1 MNIEYLPIFYGSLF
15 LYNTFTNQIFLANL
29 RKEENISVTI
39 NLTRFISYEVVVR
52 QSIYL

>member
-1 MNIEYLPIFYGSLF
+1 MEAYLYIIHSRIKF
-15 LYNTFTNQIFLANL
+15 FLANL

-39 NLTRFISYEVVVR
+39 NLTRFISYEAVVR